1 MFYARHYKRSGK
13 EIILVSERDQKPRG
27 FVVRRLA
34 LKRWL
39 TKLQEHKVSL
49 RVVAFIR
56 DFCDI
61 GSSDFHCSIGGSNFR
76 IEIEIKVN
84 DWNAKLK
91 QINNKPSKNKQTN
104 KESVSRRD
112 GRSVSQSVSQSA
124 FLAVS
129 RRVSLPLDGVVFEGV
144 GSNSSKL
151 RKYPISHLLKIFK
164 HIFFI
169 FTKHSN
175 AKYLTP
181 SLVKT

>member
-1 MFYARHYKRSGK
+1 MRAPLQEIWKRDY
-13 EIILVSERDQKPRG
+13 LVVSERDQKPRG

-34 LKRWL
+34 LNGLSLKDKRWL

-91 QINNKPSKNKQTN
+91 KINIKPSKNKQTN
-104 KESVSRRD
+104 KESVSRRN
-112 GRSVSQSVSQSA
+112 GRSVSQSASQP
-124 FLAVS
+124 VGQP
-129 RRVSLPLDGVVFEGV
+129 VSLSCRQSPGLPATWWSRVRR
-144 GSNSSKL
+144 SRIQLIHAS
-151 RKYPISHLLKIFK
+151 
-164 HIFFI
+164 
-169 FTKHSN
+169 
-175 AKYLTP
+175 
-181 SLVKT
+181 